1 MFNLNAPLV
10 IFSYFYHRLVK
21 FYRLRNLSKIRK
33 YLTMES
39 CEIAVHVAHVGLFDP
54 ERSILAY
61 VAKLYIAGITYCL
74 ISFMQSLRSTVKLPT
89 IYNANNLFISNE

>member
-1 MFNLNAPLV
+1 MLCLNAPLV
-10 IFSYFYHRLVK
+10 IFSYFYLRLVK

-33 YLTMES
+33 YLTKES

-54 ERSILAY
+54 ERSIKAY

-74 ISFMQSLRSTVKLPT
+74 ISFMQSLPSTVKLPT
-89 IYNANNLFISNE
+89 IYNANYLFIPNE